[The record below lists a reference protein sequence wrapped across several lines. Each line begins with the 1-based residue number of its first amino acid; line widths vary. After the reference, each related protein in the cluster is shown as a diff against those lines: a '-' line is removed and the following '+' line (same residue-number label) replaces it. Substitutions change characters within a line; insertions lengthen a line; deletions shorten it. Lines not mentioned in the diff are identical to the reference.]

1 MGTKTNFNP
10 QDWVPAIKRWSAE
23 GIDPSTSSKGVTIYF
38 PESGESYSESS
49 GDGKSTLLAFKDTRN
64 APAPTTAKVTLM
76 LKIHGGRTAY
86 EQYPDNG
93 YININPAYKGP
104 RLISADD
111 YNEICKAKNIPVE
124 VIPTALD
131 KWNAARL

>member
-1 MGTKTNFNP
+1 MKPKTNFNH

-38 PESGESYSESS
+38 PESGESYNASS

-64 APAPTTAKVTLM
+64 APAPATAKVTLM

-86 EQYPDNG
+86 EQCPDNG
-93 YININPAYKGP
+93 YININPEHAGP
-104 RLISADD
+104 RLMSADD
-111 YNEICKAKNIPVE
+111 YEKICKAKDIPVE

-131 KWNAARL
+131 KWNTARL